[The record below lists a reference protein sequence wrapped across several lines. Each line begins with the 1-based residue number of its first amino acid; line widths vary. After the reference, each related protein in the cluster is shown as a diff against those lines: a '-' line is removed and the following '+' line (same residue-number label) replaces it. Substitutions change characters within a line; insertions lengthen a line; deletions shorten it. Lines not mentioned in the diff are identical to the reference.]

1 MMTRGTWLS
10 LIAATAL
17 LPSWIAASEKTS
29 ASEAEAKGKTHR
41 WREGEVI
48 ELDGRLELSGDRAIF
63 YPPEGEPLR
72 VLENLALERITR
84 VLTESP
90 GERTWLVSGVIT
102 EYRGSNYLLLSK
114 AMRRALKEKPT
125 KP

>member
-1 MMTRGTWLS
+1 MMTRGTWLT
-10 LIAATAL
+10 LVAATVL
-17 LPSWIAASEKTS
+17 LPAWITASEKSSTP
-29 ASEAEAKGKTHR
+29 EAEAKGKTHR